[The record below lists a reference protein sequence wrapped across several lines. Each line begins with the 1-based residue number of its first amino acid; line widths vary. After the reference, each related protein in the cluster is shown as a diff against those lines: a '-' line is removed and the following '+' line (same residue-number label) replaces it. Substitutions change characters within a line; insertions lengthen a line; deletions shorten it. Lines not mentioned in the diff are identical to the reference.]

1 MKRCSC
7 GKKADAIDKD
17 IFYCARCWI
26 KYRYIWFKNSYK
38 TNKDYSTKLNA
49 VKP

>member
-1 MKRCSC
+1 MTKCKC
-7 GKKADAIDKD
+7 GKRADIKEDNKY
-17 IFYCARCWI
+17 YCAKCWI